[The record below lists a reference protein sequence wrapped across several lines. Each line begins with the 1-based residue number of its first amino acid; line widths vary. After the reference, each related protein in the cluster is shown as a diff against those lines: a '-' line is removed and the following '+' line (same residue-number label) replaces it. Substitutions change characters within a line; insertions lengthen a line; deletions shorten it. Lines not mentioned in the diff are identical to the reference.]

1 MTKLYM
7 LLLFLILRGTPHAAS
22 TTTAGDGLGS
32 GSSSRMFS
40 FGDSATDTGNGAT
53 VNPNSSSNVL
63 PYGETFFGHP
73 TGRYCDGRI
82 TVDFIAVG
90 LGLPF
95 LPPFLRGKTAEDF
108 WHGANFA
115 VGGATALSR
124 DFFKEKGFDV
134 TNIPPY
140 SLDVQMEWF
149 KGLLDSLATTDKER
163 MEIMS
168 KSLFL
173 MGEIGGNDYGY
184 LFTQNRSFTKE
195 IKPLVPKVTAK
206 IENAI
211 KVLINLG
218 AKMIVVPRVF
228 PVGCLPHYLAMFQS
242 KSAPEDYD
250 AFGCIMWLNDFSEYR
265 NCALKRMLQ
274 QIPRNPT
281 ITILYGDYSN
291 NILEII
297 RHPVIH
303 GFKRETV
310 LVPCFM
316 NGNLCPDPSIY
327 ISWDGLHL
335 TEAAYKFVAHHFLHD
350 PFVES
355 SICPI

>member
-1 MTKLYM
+1 M
-7 LLLFLILRGTPHAAS
+7 LPYGKTLFGHPTGRYSDGRLTRRLGLLTHVWLRRLRH
-22 TTTAGDGLGS
+22 
-32 GSSSRMFS
+32 RH
-40 FGDSATDTGNGAT
+40 GNAAT
-53 VNPNSSSNVL
+53 VNPNSSFNML
-63 PYGETFFGHP
+63 PYGKTLFGHP
-73 TGRYCDGRI
+73 TGRYSDGRL
-82 TVDFIAVG
+82 TVDFLAVG
-90 LGLPF
+90 LGLPL

-108 WHGANFA
+108 RHGANFA

-124 DFFKEKGFDV
+124 DLFKDMGLDV

-140 SLDVQMEWF
+140 SLDMQMEWF
-149 KGLLDSLATTDKER
+149 KGLLHSLTTTDKER
-163 MEIMS
+163 KEIMS

-173 MGEIGGNDYGY
+173 MGEIGANDYGY
-184 LFTQNRSFTKE
+184 LFVQNRSFTKE

-218 AKMIVVPRVF
+218 AKMIVVPGVF
-228 PVGCLPHYLAMFQS
+228 PGGCLPRYPAMYQR
-242 KSAPEDYD
+242 KSGPEDYD
-250 AFGCIMWLNDFSEYR
+250 AFGCIKWLNDFSEYR

-281 ITILYGDYSN
+281 VTILYGDYFN
-291 NILEII
+291 TVLEII

-303 GFKRETV
+303 GFKTETV
-310 LVPCFM
+310 LVPCFT

>member
-1 MTKLYM
+1 M
-7 LLLFLILRGTPHAAS
+7 RA
-22 TTTAGDGLGS
+22 
-32 GSSSRMFS
+32 
-40 FGDSATDTGNGAT
+40 
-53 VNPNSSSNVL
+53 
-63 PYGETFFGHP
+63 
-73 TGRYCDGRI
+73 
-82 TVDFIAVG
+82 AVG

-173 MGEIGGNDYGY
+173 MGDIGGNDYGY
-184 LFTQNRSFTKE
+184 LFTKNRSFTKE

-218 AKMIVVPRVF
+218 AKTIVVPGVF

-281 ITILYGDYSN
+281 VTILYGDYSN